1 MQNSPTLSDQCQN
14 VDSFI
19 SDLDACALD
28 TSNLVKRQKFIKRN
42 PLQQYISSSNQQTE
56 QNELESIDLQINSI
70 QTLEGTQND
79 NILSNC
85 QPTSP
90 TKIPTSA
97 PKRYNSQQPV
107 SLIVSSSQFC
117 LSPYQQV
124 TSNLAKVSQVSTID
138 NQAANNCQ
146 AQIDQLQQ
154 QERIIN
160 KQANRLN
167 FQVVQAIISTILISI
182 ILGINTYVNFCYN
195 SVYILVASVII
206 NLICF
211 KYCDNILRIVI
222 QIILGFAAKISF
234 QSQLQTAYSVLIF
247 LNTALNIIFL
257 IYTLKYQQQKRKNQR
272 TIQHKE
278 DNTQSV
284 IRPQMIFQG
293 ATPNIANERYDID
306 FSSQDEAQTV

>member
-42 PLQQYISSSNQQTE
+42 PLQQYITSSNQQTE

-107 SLIVSSSQFC
+107 SLVVSSSQFC

-124 TSNLAKVSQVSTID
+124 TSNLAKISTID
-138 NQAANNCQ
+138 NQAASSSQ

-160 KQANRLN
+160 KYGNKLN
-167 FQVVQAIISTILISI
+167 IQVVQAIISTIMISI

-195 SVYILVASVII
+195 SMYILVASVVI
-206 NLICF
+206 NLVCL
-211 KYCDNILRIVI
+211 KYSDNILRIVI
-222 QIILGFAAKISF
+222 QIILGFAAKINF
-234 QSQLQTAYSVLIF
+234 QSQLQTAYSVLIL
-247 LNTALNIIFL
+247 LNTALNLISL
-257 IYTLKYQQQKRKNQR
+257 IYMLKYQQQKRKTQR

-284 IRPQMIFQG
+284 IRPQMILQG

-306 FSSQDEAQTV
+306 FSSQDEAQTI

>member
-14 VDSFI
+14 VDSYI

-90 TKIPTSA
+90 TKIPTV
-97 PKRYNSQQPV
+97 PQRYNQPI
-107 SLIVSSSQFC
+107 SLVISSSQFC

-124 TSNLAKVSQVSTID
+124 TSNLAKISQVSTID
-138 NQAANNCQ
+138 NQAASNSQ
-146 AQIDQLQQ
+146 AQIDQSQQ
-154 QERIIN
+154 QERTIN
-160 KQANRLN
+160 KSDNKLN
-167 FQVVQAIISTILISI
+167 IQVVQAIISTIVISI
-182 ILGINTYVNFCYN
+182 ILGINTYVNFCYD
-195 SVYILVASVII
+195 SVYILVVSVVI
-206 NLICF
+206 NLVCL
-211 KYCDNILRIVI
+211 KYSDNILRIVI

-234 QSQLQTAYSVLIF
+234 QSQLQTFYSILIF
-247 LNTALNIIFL
+247 LNSALNFIFL
-257 IYTLKYQQQKRKNQR
+257 IYTLKYQQQKRKYQR

-284 IRPQMIFQG
+284 IRPHMIFQG